1 MSETPVIDAPNLQ
14 AAELA
19 RLEARFPARSVP
31 VQGGAVVSV
40 RECGT
45 GPAIVCLHGIGSG
58 SASWLDTALLL
69 EGEARVI
76 AWDAPGYG
84 ASTALA
90 AAAPTA
96 RDYAQRLHA
105 LLDALD
111 IRSCVLVGHSLGA
124 LMAASAARPGSP
136 AASRISKLL
145 LISPAA
151 GYGAAGR
158 AEAQA
163 RVRAERLGTLAE
175 LGVAGMAAK
184 RSGRL
189 LSDHASET
197 ARQWV
202 RWNMARLH
210 EAGYRQ
216 AVELLCGADLL
227 ADLPPAMPVR
237 VACGALDVVTT
248 PEACAEVAKQCG
260 VPLELLPDAGHASYV
275 EQPAAA
281 AALLRET
288 LAD

>member
-1 MSETPVIDAPNLQ
+1 MSETPVIDAPNLP

-124 LMAASAARPGSP
+124 LMAAFAARPGSP
-136 AASRISKLL
+136 ASRISKLL